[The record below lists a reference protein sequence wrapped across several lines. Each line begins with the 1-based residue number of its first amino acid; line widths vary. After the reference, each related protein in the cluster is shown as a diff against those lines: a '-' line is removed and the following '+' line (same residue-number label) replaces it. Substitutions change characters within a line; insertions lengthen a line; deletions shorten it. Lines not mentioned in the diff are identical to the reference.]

1 VYFLLNSLP
10 KRKICLTG
18 APKEIDQ
25 PKIVILGIG
34 NLLLKDE
41 GLGIHFVRMLNQD
54 VLDYANVEII
64 DGGLCPEF
72 VSFIEDAYKL
82 IYKLIIVDAIKGGK
96 EPGTVYCFRL
106 DDVKIDLPVT
116 LSSHQM
122 SVIDS
127 LRLLKLMGREPR
139 NTVIIGVEPKDIDC
153 GLELSPEVK
162 ARLVDLKRIV
172 ADEVKKVDFLP

>member
-1 VYFLLNSLP
+1 
-10 KRKICLTG
+10 LTG

-54 VLDYANVEII
+54 DLDYANVEII

-82 IYKLIIVDAIKGGK
+82 IIVDAIKGG
-96 EPGTVYCFRL
+96 
-106 DDVKIDLPVT
+106 
-116 LSSHQM
+116 
-122 SVIDS
+122 
-127 LRLLKLMGREPR
+127 
-139 NTVIIGVEPKDIDC
+139 
-153 GLELSPEVK
+153 
-162 ARLVDLKRIV
+162 
-172 ADEVKKVDFLP
+172 

>member
-1 VYFLLNSLP
+1 M
-10 KRKICLTG
+10 TG

-41 GLGIHFVRMLNQD
+41 GLGIHFVRILNQD
-54 VLDYANVEII
+54 DLDYANVEII

-72 VSFIEDAYKL
+72 VSFIEDA
-82 IYKLIIVDAIKGGK
+82 YKLIIVDAIKGGK

-139 NTVIIGVEPKDIDC
+139 DTVIIGVEPKDIDY

-162 ARLVDLKRIV
+162 ARLVELKRIV
-172 ADEVKKVDFLP
+172 AEEVNKVDFLPRCANS